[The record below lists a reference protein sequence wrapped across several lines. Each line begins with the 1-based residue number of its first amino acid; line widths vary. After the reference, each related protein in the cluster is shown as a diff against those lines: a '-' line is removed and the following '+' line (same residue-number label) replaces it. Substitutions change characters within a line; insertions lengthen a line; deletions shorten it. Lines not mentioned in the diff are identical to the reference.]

1 MNLIDLFE
9 NISAQQRRVG
19 QLPADFRPPQTS
31 PQLSGPYPGRN
42 ATQGY
47 LVGEGEDRVDTLVTN
62 GLGLMRGPRWL
73 DAVAAIKYQVGE
85 RDYRERKQFYD
96 FFVQQLVD
104 RYGKKDVAEGKSNYN
119 FDIEDLKRLERIRD
133 LPTLKAQ
140 ALALISKPSTKP
152 MKPEKVE
159 WFKNAL
165 ENMNSPI
172 KVIKLMYDLMLSGE
186 GHAVVGSTASM
197 NPNTYR
203 RTFGEQDVLEKLGDN
218 RPSLGSKRDQGKI
231 VRKWRNAR
239 GMGESGVAEGMA
251 QDEAEETNGWRAEL
265 VNQINYNTFEVKM
278 TNARS
283 KESANFI
290 VRPVDMI
297 SIGPTLQIETM
308 DVHDLQTGRTESWTS
323 DDPQPDG
330 GIVYAIAMMFWDNKE
345 LQKKLW
351 TIVDQSKDQDLMPG
365 LDQRRSIGQEVDADA
380 YIDSGEKTQAAMAK
394 MKQGMSEG
402 AADNNPMAAAVVR
415 RILHGRLDLLQKYGA
430 EAVLRAVEDVTDGD
444 TDWEEIGSSDVSA
457 YVQYVEQ
464 QLQDR
469 MGSREEMNEA
479 ATTTED
485 VLSAMKK
492 KLNDYL
498 QNVADAIKT
507 DPTLKDKLPKNL
519 DQLKAIKTIRTD
531 DGHEIKIRGNEDDGF
546 RVSIRNR
553 EMSTPF
559 KSLEEAV
566 MASEMYCARRRMQ
579 ALEADY
585 MEEN

>member
-47 LVGEGEDRVDTLVTN
+47 LVGEGEERVDTLVTK
-62 GLGLMRGPRWL
+62 GLGLMRGPTWL

-96 FFVQQLVD
+96 FFVQQLVN
-104 RYGKKDVAEGKSNYN
+104 RYGKKGVAEGKSNYN

-197 NPNTYR
+197 NPNSYR
-203 RTFGEQDVLEKLGDN
+203 RTFGEQ
-218 RPSLGSKRDQGKI
+218 
-231 VRKWRNAR
+231 
-239 GMGESGVAEGMA
+239 GVAES
-251 QDEAEETNGWRAEL
+251 
-265 VNQINYNTFEVKM
+265 V
-278 TNARS
+278 
-283 KESANFI
+283 
-290 VRPVDMI
+290 
-297 SIGPTLQIETM
+297 
-308 DVHDLQTGRTESWTS
+308 
-323 DDPQPDG
+323 
-330 GIVYAIAMMFWDNKE
+330 
-345 LQKKLW
+345 
-351 TIVDQSKDQDLMPG
+351 
-365 LDQRRSIGQEVDADA
+365 
-380 YIDSGEKTQAAMAK
+380 
-394 MKQGMSEG
+394 
-402 AADNNPMAAAVVR
+402 ADNNPMAAAVVR
-415 RILHGRLDLLQKYGA
+415 RILRGRLDLLQKYGA
-430 EAVLRAVEDVTDGD
+430 EAVLQAVEDVTDGD
-444 TDWEEIGSSDVSA
+444 TEWEEIGSSDVSA

-464 QLQDR
+464 QLRDR

-507 DPTLKDKLPKNL
+507 DPTLKDKLPKDL
-519 DQLKAIKTIRTD
+519 DQLKAVKTIRTD
-531 DGHEIKIRGNEDDGF
+531 DGHKIKINGNEDDGF
-546 RVSIRNR
+546 RISIRNR

-559 KSLEEAV
+559 KSLDEAV
-566 MASEMYCARRRMQ
+566 MASEMYCARRRTQ

>member
-9 NISAQQRRVG
+9 NISAQQRGVG

-47 LVGEGEDRVDTLVTN
+47 LVGEGAPRVDSLVTR
-62 GLGLMRGPRWL
+62 GLEKMTGPRWL
-73 DAVAAIKYQVGE
+73 DAVAAIKAQVGE
-85 RDYRERKQFYD
+85 RDYRDRKQFYD
-96 FFVQQLVD
+96 VFVQQLVD
-104 RYGKKDVAEGKSNYN
+104 MYGKKDVAEGWDNDQYYRSIINQELKLAQTDPTKAAMNLLQGQTLKYPLIADTWKTVNQNQDLPSQAKEFFQKLQTNLNQQGVAEGSSENKYANLSNRGVNRGIKRAGDDFNRMLDLDQVESPYYKTQHQQDTKQRLKTKPMAGPKGVLPEQGVAEGKSNYN

-203 RTFGEQDVLEKLGDN
+203 RTFGEQGVSEKLGDN

-239 GMGESGVAEGMA
+239 GMGESGVAEG
-251 QDEAEETNGWRAEL
+251 
-265 VNQINYNTFEVKM
+265 
-278 TNARS
+278 
-283 KESANFI
+283 
-290 VRPVDMI
+290 
-297 SIGPTLQIETM
+297 
-308 DVHDLQTGRTESWTS
+308 
-323 DDPQPDG
+323 
-330 GIVYAIAMMFWDNKE
+330 
-345 LQKKLW
+345 
-351 TIVDQSKDQDLMPG
+351 
-365 LDQRRSIGQEVDADA
+365 
-380 YIDSGEKTQAAMAK
+380 
-394 MKQGMSEG
+394 
-402 AADNNPMAAAVVR
+402 AADNNPMAAAVVQS
-415 RILHGRLDLLQKYGA
+415 ILHGRLDLLQKYGA
-430 EAVLRAVEDVTDGD
+430 EAVLQAVEDVTDGD

-531 DGHEIKIRGNEDDGF
+531 DGHEIKINGNEDDGF

-559 KSLEEAV
+559 KSLDEAV